1 MSTNIIGVDFDP
13 YVRND
18 LAKFSNDTTL
28 YEPLTHLS
36 ERERE
41 HVCDVIES
49 YGYWA
54 TEVPAMLGLVES

>member
-1 MSTNIIGVDFDP
+1 MSNLIAFDP

-36 ERERE
+36 EGERE

-49 YGYWA
+49 YGYWG
-54 TEVPAMLGLVES
+54 TEIPAMSGLVES

>member
-1 MSTNIIGVDFDP
+1 MSTTIGVAFDP

-28 YEPLTHLS
+28 YEPLTGLT
-36 ERERE
+36 EAERE

-49 YGYWA
+49 YGHWG
-54 TEVPAMLGLVES
+54 TDIPAMLGLVDR